1 MTLLFGRI
9 QKNNRGGGVTGRPG
23 VFAVITALPAVIV
36 LALIACA
43 PAVQPPPVDPAK
55 AQITVLQKQLLELQN
70 LQNENRR
77 KVEEQAAITE
87 TLSSKVKA
95 MEERRSIAP
104 ASSPSPHQIAP
115 IPSSTQKAKSEK
127 KKTVKKK
134 KKKTVRRQA
143 Q

>member
-1 MTLLFGRI
+1 M
-9 QKNNRGGGVTGRPG
+9 TGRPG
-23 VFAVITALPAVIV
+23 IFATLPAAIV

-43 PAVQPPPVDPAK
+43 PAVQPQPADPAK

-77 KVEEQAAITE
+77 KVEEQATITE
-87 TLSSKVKA
+87 ALSSKVKA
-95 MEERRSIAP
+95 LEERQSIAP
-104 ASSPSPHQIAP
+104 ASSPSPHQITSM
-115 IPSSTQKAKSEK
+115 PSSTLKVAPEK

-134 KKKTVRRQA
+134 KKKKKKTVRRQE

>member
-1 MTLLFGRI
+1 M
-9 QKNNRGGGVTGRPG
+9 TGRPG
-23 VFAVITALPAVIV
+23 VSATLSAVIV
-36 LALIACA
+36 FAFVGCA
-43 PAVQPPPVDPAK
+43 PAVQPQPADPAK

-87 TLSSKVKA
+87 ALSSKVKA
-95 MEERRSIAP
+95 LEERQSLAP
-104 ASSPSPHQIAP
+104 ASSPSPHQITSK
-115 IPSSTQKAKSEK
+115 PSSTQKVAPEK

-134 KKKTVRRQA
+134 KKKKKTVRRQE

>member
-9 QKNNRGGGVTGRPG
+9 QKNGRAGRITG
-23 VFAVITALPAVIV
+23 LPAVFATLPAAIM
-36 LALIACA
+36 LACLACA
-43 PAVQPPPVDPAK
+43 PAVQPQPEDPAK

-77 KVEEQAAITE
+77 KVEEQATITE

-104 ASSPSPHQIAP
+104 ASTPSPHQITP
-115 IPSSTQKAKSEK
+115 IPSSTQKAKLEK
-127 KKTVKKK
+127 KKTVKNKKK

>member
-1 MTLLFGRI
+1 M
-9 QKNNRGGGVTGRPG
+9 TGRPG
-23 VFAVITALPAVIV
+23 VSATLSAVFVFALVG
-36 LALIACA
+36 CA

-87 TLSSKVKA
+87 ALSTKVKA
-95 MEERRSIAP
+95 LEERRSIAP
-104 ASSPSPHQIAP
+104 APSPSPQQITSM
-115 IPSSTQKAKSEK
+115 PSSTQKVAPEK
-127 KKTVKKK
+127 KKTAKKVKKK
-134 KKKTVRRQA
+134 KKKTVRRQE

>member
-1 MTLLFGRI
+1 MTGSLR
-9 QKNNRGGGVTGRPG
+9 
-23 VFAVITALPAVIV
+23 VIAISQAVIV

-43 PAVQPPPVDPAK
+43 PAVQPQPVDPAK

-87 TLSSKVKA
+87 TLSTKVKA
-95 MEERRSIAP
+95 LEERQAIATALP
-104 ASSPSPHQIAP
+104 LTSQQITSKS
-115 IPSSTQKAKSEK
+115 SSTQKVASEK
-127 KKTVKKK
+127 KNTVKKKK
-134 KKKTVRRQA
+134 KKKTVRRQE